1 MLAYYGTAISDH
13 ITKKPSGGIICTDV
27 PIARTGTQD
36 YFAQE
41 LKLGG
46 DPERVVQVAR
56 EPEEVFAASA
66 LASFEGCPVT
76 DGHPPENITAE
87 SFGAYARGHAQNI
100 RRSGEYVIADLHI
113 DDAALASDV
122 LNNIKRQVSCGY
134 VCTYEPSGGGYV
146 QKGILGNHIAI
157 VPMGRAGASVSIK
170 DSAREAGKGRE
181 YMSKFTQAVLSA
193 LGMAAREA
201 KTDEE
206 MAALVSTTATV
217 LDADPSAKSAAGEKP
232 AAPAAVAAE
241 DVMVER
247 VPKGDDL
254 GSKLDRVL
262 ELLEGLRK
270 EGHKEERMHDETD
283 LDAALKKLA
292 GEEDGE
298 KAVVIPADEVG
309 DACASPAAKD
319 AAAVILRTM
328 RPIVASIEDKAVRA
342 QVADAVLSAVQDAGK
357 LGTIDAAATASAKS
371 AADQAVSTSY
381 ERRCADSQAAYAARN
396 PHKRQ
401 EKEV

>member
-41 LKLGG
+41 LRLGG

-66 LASFEGCPVT
+66 MASFEGCPVT

-134 VCTYEPSGGGYV
+134 VCTYEPSGGRYV

-170 DSAREAGKGRE
+170 DSAQEAGKGRK
-181 YMSKFTQAVLSA
+181 YMSKFAEAVLSA
-193 LGMAAREA
+193 FGVAAREA
-201 KTDEE
+201 KTDAE
-206 MAALVSTTATV
+206 MAELASTTATV
-217 LDADPSAKSAAGEKP
+217 LDADPGTKPVAEEKP
-232 AAPAAVAAE
+232 AAPAAVVAE

-247 VPKGDDL
+247 APKGDDL

-262 ELLEGLRK
+262 ELLEGLRR
-270 EGHKEERMHDETD
+270 EEHKEERMHDETD
-283 LDAALKKLA
+283 LDEALKKLA
-292 GEEDGE
+292 GEEGGE
-298 KAVVIPADEVG
+298 KAVVVPADKAADIG
-309 DACASPAAKD
+309 ASPAAQD
-319 AAAVILRTM
+319 AATVILRTM
-328 RPIVASIEDKAVRA
+328 RPIVAAIEDKAVRA
-342 QVADAVLSAVQDAGK
+342 QVADAVLSAVQDPGRLTA
-357 LGTIDAAATASAKS
+357 IDAAAMAGARK
-371 AADQAVSTSY
+371 AADQSVTDSY
-381 ERRCADSQAAYAARN
+381 EQRCAEAQAAYDARN
-396 PHKRQ
+396 PHKRK